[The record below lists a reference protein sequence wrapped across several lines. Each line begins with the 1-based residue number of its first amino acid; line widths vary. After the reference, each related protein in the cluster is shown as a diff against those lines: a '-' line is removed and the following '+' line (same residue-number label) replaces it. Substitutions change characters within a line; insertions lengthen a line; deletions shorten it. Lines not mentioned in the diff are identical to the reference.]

1 MKLVFLVSVTMTAF
15 AANSVLNRMAV
26 GSAAIDPASFAV
38 IRVAAGALMLA
49 CLAWSRLRIF
59 APGRAIGATSLAVY
73 MIGFSL
79 AYLTLDAGLGALI
92 LFGTV
97 QVSMFGWQALREA
110 RPTAR
115 ALLGAGVAF
124 AGLLLAL
131 WPQPGAE
138 IGFAGSALMLVAG
151 LGWAAYTLNGRG
163 VKDPLAETGANFVVA
178 LPLTA
183 LLLFVGRGIEA
194 SAYGILLAVLSGAI
208 TSGLGYAL
216 WYSVLPRIAAQTAA
230 VVQLSV
236 PIIAIAGG
244 AILLSEPIPS
254 RLIGAAVLVL
264 GGIALAVTSSR
275 STPAGR
281 R

>member
-1 MKLVFLVSVTMTAF
+1 MKLVFLVSVTMIAF

-110 RPTAR
+110 RPSAR
-115 ALLGAGVAF
+115 ALLGQV
-124 AGLLLAL
+124 
-131 WPQPGAE
+131 
-138 IGFAGSALMLVAG
+138 
-151 LGWAAYTLNGRG
+151 
-163 VKDPLAETGANFVVA
+163 
-178 LPLTA
+178 
-183 LLLFVGRGIEA
+183 
-194 SAYGILLAVLSGAI
+194 
-208 TSGLGYAL
+208 
-216 WYSVLPRIAAQTAA
+216 
-230 VVQLSV
+230 
-236 PIIAIAGG
+236 
-244 AILLSEPIPS
+244 
-254 RLIGAAVLVL
+254 
-264 GGIALAVTSSR
+264 
-275 STPAGR
+275 
-281 R
+281 